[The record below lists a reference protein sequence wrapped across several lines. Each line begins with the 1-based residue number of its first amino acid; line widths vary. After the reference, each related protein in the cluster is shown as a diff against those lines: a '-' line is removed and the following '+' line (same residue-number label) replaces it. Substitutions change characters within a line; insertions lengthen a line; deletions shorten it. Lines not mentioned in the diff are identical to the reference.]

1 LQLWTFLHILS
12 MFSAVTVI
20 VGAELLAL
28 YAIRR
33 KDIGML
39 RAYFRLGKRADQV
52 GMALFLLGIGFG
64 LVAAVTIGWDLLTGW
79 LLIAY
84 VLVVLTIVV
93 GFSSVPYLGRL
104 EAALPERD
112 DGPSSPELDA
122 LLRSP
127 TLSLTSGAAI
137 LLTALIIADMVFK
150 PSL

>member
-1 LQLWTFLHILS
+1 MQIWTFLHILS

-33 KDIGML
+33 RDIGMV
-39 RAYFRLGKRADQV
+39 RAYFRLGKLADQV
-52 GMALFLLGIGFG
+52 GMTLFLIGIAFG
-64 LVAAVTIGWDLLTGW
+64 LIAAVTIGWALLTGW
-79 LLIAY
+79 LVIAY
-84 VLVVLTIVV
+84 VLVVLTIVI

-104 EAALPERD
+104 EAALPEHD
-112 DGPSSPELDA
+112 DDPPSPELDA

-127 TLSLTSGAAI
+127 TLLLTSGAAI
-137 LLTALIIADMVFK
+137 FLTALIIADMVFK